1 MFVFRKI
8 CRALFSWNARFEIRP
23 FALLLT
29 HYVVELDLFN
39 GKRMKLSNLKYF
51 MMPLMFTSHEMIFA
65 VFNSLFINL
74 SIFCSVWGLLSV
86 VSYFPFDVIFSW
98 IIIFKTHFITSS
110 QKLFHNVPVTLV
122 ERFQC
127 SVIFQIP

>member
-8 CRALFSWNARFEIRP
+8 CRALFPWNARFEIRP

-98 IIIFKTHFITSS
+98 IIIFKTHLSLHLRNYSTMFRLPLS
-110 QKLFHNVPVTLV
+110 KDFNV
-122 ERFQC
+122 Q
-127 SVIFQIP
+127 